1 MLKVLLT
8 LDMACLIGDISPA
21 SDVKQAAGCCYALL
35 IISSTSSEKQS
46 ETDLA
51 IVQISTPMLE

>member
-8 LDMACLIGDISPA
+8 LDITCLMGDISPA
-21 SDVKQAAGCCYALL
+21 SDVKQAAGFCYTLL

-46 ETDLA
+46 EADLA
-51 IVQISTPMLE
+51 IVRISAPMLE

>member
-1 MLKVLLT
+1 M
-8 LDMACLIGDISPA
+8 GDISPA
-21 SDVKQAAGCCYALL
+21 SDVKQAAGFCYTLL

-51 IVQISTPMLE
+51 IVRISAPMLE